1 MSAADD
7 VDDFDLPSVEH
18 DDVATGAA
26 ADSADWE
33 ERHEGLP
40 RLLRYAML
48 VNDNANH
55 VEQRLMAEIDQ
66 LCPNLPRNT
75 AWATALNV
83 DAGLALAAEL
93 DHRAVVD
100 DDPKLRGVADC
111 VRLLCLPAPRGRTFF
126 EDHQRVAKALL
137 LAFRSVV
144 HKRDEQLRCDIEQ
157 FVYGWAALPA
167 CGHMIVR
174 HKSAAANALFIGSRM
189 VEHRIA
195 AAEEAVKR
203 EHEEEDQARENA
215 EKEVAELSHHAV
227 NLAEVLPEHHLVVAR
242 LSEDA
247 MKNIKLK
254 EIVGPLKDVINVA
267 LPLIKAPPLHE
278 VRNALM
284 SEFPY
289 AVEVIDFVLADLV
302 GRTTIHLRP
311 LLLLGKPGAG
321 KTVFVRKLS
330 QALGLSSVL

>member
-7 VDDFDLPSVEH
+7 ADDFELPAVER

-26 ADSADWE
+26 ADSADCD
-33 ERHEGLP
+33 ERHDGLP

-66 LCPNLPRNT
+66 LCPNLPLN
-75 AWATALNV
+75 ADWATALNV

-93 DHRAVVD
+93 DHRAVAD
-100 DDPKLRGVADC
+100 SDPKLRGVADC
-111 VRLLCLPAPRGRTFF
+111 VRLLCLPAPRGRAFF

-137 LAFRSVV
+137 LSFRGVV
-144 HKRDEQLRCDIEQ
+144 HKSDEQLRCDIEQ

-174 HKSAAANALFIGSRM
+174 HKSAAANALLIGSRM
-189 VEHRIA
+189 AEHRIA
-195 AAEEAVKR
+195 AAEEAARR
-203 EHEEEDQARENA
+203 EQEEEEQVRGDT
-215 EKEVAELSHHAV
+215 EKETAELPHHDV
-227 NLAEVLPEHHLVVAR
+227 NSAEVLSEHRLVVAR
-242 LSEDA
+242 LNDDA
-247 MKNIKLK
+247 MKNFKLK

-321 KTVFVRKLS
+321 KTVFV
-330 QALGLSSVL
+330 